1 MKTFTPNDSTAM
13 VAAVHAIYPAALGIE
28 LENMIFFISSQQCRD
43 SDNIALWEFHSDG
56 TTGYWAPMIDK
67 DTVSVACPNYYEN
80 ADMDRLSFGAAVTFM
95 AINHLVWMLHE
106 KWPGSP
112 ALKALVKKQDALY
125 DLMYRDNTTLDTSAI
140 YNFLD

>member
-1 MKTFTPNDSTAM
+1 MKTFTPNNSTAM

-43 SDNIALWEFHSDG
+43 SDDIALWEFHSDG

-80 ADMDRLSFGAAVTFM
+80 ADMDRLSFGAAATFM
-95 AINHLVWMLHE
+95 AINHLVWMAYE
-106 KWPGSP
+106 RCPGSP
-112 ALKALVKKQDALY
+112 LIKELVRKQDLLR
-125 DLMYRDNTTLDTSAI
+125 DFMYADNTTLDTSAI